1 MTTAIYSS
9 VTTSILTL
17 SDLTTRRPNC
27 QFSPTHSEEKMFVT
41 GEDDEKTKGGG
52 DSTWEG
58 QAAHTQVTIFFT
70 ILISFYIFYKF

>member
-1 MTTAIYSS
+1 
-9 VTTSILTL
+9 
-17 SDLTTRRPNC
+17 
-27 QFSPTHSEEKMFVT
+27 MFVT